1 MAVTLKML
9 AEHTGFSPA
18 TISRVLNNDPSMSV
32 SEETRRIIFDTA
44 KKLGY
49 AGGSGRRTQRI
60 VTDTMTIGIDDWHCG
75 DAFPGGADDRPI
87 FFVSEKFCR
96 ADLQ

>member
-32 SEETRRIIFDTA
+32 SEETRRICGRIRTA
-44 KKLGY
+44 DAAHCHGY
-49 AGGSGRRTQRI
+49 
-60 VTDTMTIGIDDWHCG
+60 DDDWHCG